1 MGEPRPGFEAF
12 ECAPGLR
19 LEAHERVSAVMFET
33 LTARL
38 DRIEALMERLERL
51 DRLEEMME
59 RLERRLWL
67 TVYGIV
73 GVILAQALQSVLD
86 VVP

>member
-1 MGEPRPGFEAF
+1 MREDIRLDQF

-19 LEAHERVSAVMFET
+19 LQAHERVSAIHHEN
-33 LTARL
+33 LL
-38 DRIEALMERLERL
+38 QRL

-67 TVYGIV
+67 TVYGV
-73 GVILAQALQSVLD
+73 VAVILAQGVQSFLVAQ
-86 VVP
+86 P

>member
-1 MGEPRPGFEAF
+1 MSDPVLDRF

-19 LEAHERVSAVMFET
+19 LQAHERVSEIQHKN
-33 LTARL
+33 LISRL
-38 DRIEALMERLERL
+38 DRV
-51 DRLEEMME
+51 EEMME

-73 GVILAQALQSVLD
+73 AMILGQGLQSILAAI
-86 VVP
+86 P